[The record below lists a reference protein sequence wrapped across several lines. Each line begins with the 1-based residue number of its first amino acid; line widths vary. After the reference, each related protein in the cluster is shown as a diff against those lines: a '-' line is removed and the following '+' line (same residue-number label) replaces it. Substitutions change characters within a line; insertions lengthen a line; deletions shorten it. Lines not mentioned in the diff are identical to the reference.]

1 MGSMEL
7 FTIGPIPVTIRDLW
21 DLFLTML
28 IIYGVLWWFRRNGL
42 LEAALVLLGML
53 FLLRLLSFL
62 ELPTLSLLVRYIFSA
77 SGILVVFWV
86 APELRRDLMKIRNLP
101 LLRRLRGEK
110 ALRVEV
116 EKIIEELVEAVETFR
131 RQQLGAL
138 IVIEGQDDLTPYAQS
153 GDPVQMPV
161 RAHILVALFQKQ
173 SPLHDGAA
181 IIRQDKII
189 AVRCML
195 PLSERLDLP
204 PSYGT
209 RHRAAIGLSEEAD
222 ALVLIVSEE
231 TGYVSLAYRG
241 QVERPS
247 PQILRE
253 RLLVHYLR

>member
-1 MGSMEL
+1 MEL
-7 FTIGPIPVTIRDLW
+7 FTIGPIPITTRDLW
-21 DLFLTML
+21 DLLLTTL
-28 IIYGVLWWFRRNGL
+28 IVYGVLWWFRRNGL

-53 FLLRLLSFL
+53 ILLRLLSFL

-116 EKIIEELVEAVETFR
+116 EKIIEELIEAVETFR

-138 IVIEGQDDLTPYAQS
+138 IVIEGQDDLTPYVQS
-153 GDPVQMPV
+153 GDLVQMPV
-161 RAHILVALFQKQ
+161 RAHILVSLFQKQ

-209 RHRAAIGLSEEAD
+209 RHRAAVGLSEETD

-231 TGYVSLAYRG
+231 TGYLSLAYRG

-247 PQILRE
+247 PQTLRE
-253 RLLVHYLR
+253 RLISHYLR